1 MGRKIFS
8 LLVAAAFFYLISP
21 LLLPVVMG
29 GILAILF
36 FPWLEKLER
45 RKFSTPLASALLTF
59 GITLVVLLPASV
71 LTFLGAKAGI
81 EQLRAFKD
89 APKAYGSSWAEQ
101 ILMSDRFRPFMERF
115 SGWFPNGME
124 ELTQMLH
131 DISGAI
137 GVKLGEILGLLATQL
152 PSVVMAI
159 AIIVVSIYFFLVDG
173 RKLVYF
179 VRRHSVWGPLQ
190 TDQILTTFEMT
201 CRSVFLASVVSG
213 GIQALFETIVCVAV
227 GVPNPLL
234 IGLLVFLGSFIPVVG
249 SAPIT
254 FGIAIYQFLIG
265 NTATGVILLIAAIVV
280 SVIDN
285 VVRPAFLKGSANL
298 HPLLAFVAAFGG
310 LQTLGFSGI
319 FLGPI
324 VAAVFV
330 ITLQIITSDEEAEVV
345 VSPPPQA

>member
-8 LLVAAAFFYLISP
+8 FAVAAAFLYLVSP
-21 LLLPVVMG
+21 LLLPVIMG

-36 FPWLEKLER
+36 FPWLERLER
-45 RKFSTPLASALLTF
+45 RKLSTPAASGILTM

-71 LTFLGAKAGI
+71 LTFLGAKAGL

-89 APKAYGSSWAEQ
+89 APKVEGSSWTEQ
-101 ILMSDRFRPFMERF
+101 ILLSDNFRPFLERF
-115 SGWFPNGME
+115 STWFPNGME
-124 ELTQMLH
+124 ELVQMIH
-131 DISGAI
+131 DVSGSI
-137 GVKLGEILGLLATQL
+137 GLKLGELLGMLVSQL
-152 PSVVMAI
+152 PALTMAVV
-159 AIIVVSIYFFLVDG
+159 IIVVSVYFFLVDG

-179 VRRHSVWGPLQ
+179 VRRNSVWGPLQ
-190 TDQILTTFEMT
+190 TDQILTTFENT
-201 CRSVFLASVVSG
+201 CRSVLLASVVSG
-213 GIQALFETIVCVAV
+213 AVQSLLETIVCVAV

-234 IGLLVFLGSFIPVVG
+234 IGLLVFLGSFVPVVG
-249 SAPIT
+249 SAPVT
-254 FGIAIYQFLIG
+254 FGIAVYQFLMG
-265 NTATGVILLIAAIVV
+265 HTAVGIILLVTAIVV
-280 SVIDN
+280 SIVDN

-330 ITLQIITSDEEAEVV
+330 ITIQILTTEESDLPIETPDA
-345 VSPPPQA
+345 